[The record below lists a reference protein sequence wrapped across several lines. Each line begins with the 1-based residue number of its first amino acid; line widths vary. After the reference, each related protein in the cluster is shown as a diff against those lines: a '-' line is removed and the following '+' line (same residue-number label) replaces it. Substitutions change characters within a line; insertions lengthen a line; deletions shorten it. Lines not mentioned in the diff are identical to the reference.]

1 MIALLLLARELF
13 GHRLDRELRGLGTLF
28 PNLRARSSYSPDLN
42 PRTPGRVLPRRSWFC
57 LANSGVLGSE
67 GWELRGGVRGYA
79 LEKRLIKR
87 PKPPLLLVGVS
98 LIASGVWSTAPWHTR
113 RQSALLLPAI

>member
-67 GWELRGGVRGYA
+67 GWEWRLGGVRGYA

-98 LIASGVWSTAPWHTR
+98 LIASGAWSTAHKEP
-113 RQSALLLPAI
+113 SALLPAI